1 MNIITPITLMFS
13 LLPGKKKYLAF
24 LQCFIFLKKST
35 FSSQC
40 NWIVSAVFEEG
51 GENYF

>member
-13 LLPGKKKYLAF
+13 LLPGKKKYLVF
-24 LQCFIFLKKST
+24 LQCFIFKKNLHSVHNVT
-35 FSSQC
+35 GLSQQ
-40 NWIVSAVFEEG
+40 SFKRG